1 MPDDL
6 LDLVRYYAINLWERR
21 WSIVAVAWCVSL
33 PGWAV
38 LALLPTNYSAAAKIY
53 VDTESI
59 MGPLMKNLAVMPDVD
74 RQVQTV
80 RETLLSR
87 PNLAE
92 LVQRTG
98 LDRGVSG
105 PLAHENLLQ
114 RLAQQIRV
122 QPLNPSLFE
131 ISYGSPDP
139 DLAYR
144 VVGAVTDLFV
154 ERNLG
159 HETRDVDAAR
169 AFIDRQIGE
178 YEDKLRDADVAIARF
193 KREHAGELDGTGQA
207 QRELEDAR
215 TTKRTLESERA
226 SASWQR
232 EQLGLQLAQT
242 PRRVSQ
248 SDAKQGPTPAE
259 ARLTQLRTELDQ
271 ALLAYT
277 ERHPVVLSLR
287 RLVAQAEEEVAKG
300 RAGGRDEPTVTNPV
314 YAQLEEQLRGT
325 ELRIVDLDRRL
336 KLVGSDIERLSAKV
350 AESPQVEADLL
361 RLTRGYETLSK
372 NYQELVQRRGAAHPP
387 KPKEGPAGKNPPVP
401 GGGPPG

>member
-1 MPDDL
+1 MTDDL
-6 LDLVRYYAINLWERR
+6 LEIIRYYAIALWERR
-21 WSIVAVAWCVSL
+21 WSIVIVAWCVSL
-33 PGWAV
+33 PGWAAV
-38 LALLPTNYSAAAKIY
+38 MMLPTTYSAAAKIY

-87 PNLAE
+87 PNLTE

-105 PLAHENLLQ
+105 PLAHEDLLQ

-122 QPLNPSLFE
+122 QLLNASLFE

-139 DLAYR
+139 ELAYR

-159 HETRDVDAAR
+159 HKTSDVDAAR

-193 KREHAGELDGTGQA
+193 KREHAGELGGTGQA

-226 SASWQR
+226 STSWQR
-232 EQLGLQLAQT
+232 EQLGLQLAQP
-242 PRRVSQ
+242 PRRLSQ

-259 ARLTQLRTELDQ
+259 ARLTQLRAELDQ

-277 ERHPVVLSLR
+277 DRHPAVLGLR
-287 RLVAQAEEEVAKG
+287 RMVAQAEEEVAQG
-300 RAGGRDEPTVTNPV
+300 RAGGLDEPTVAKPADAHV
-314 YAQLEEQLRGT
+314 RG
-325 ELRIVDLDRRL
+325 
-336 KLVGSDIERLSAKV
+336 
-350 AESPQVEADLL
+350 
-361 RLTRGYETLSK
+361 
-372 NYQELVQRRGAAHPP
+372 
-387 KPKEGPAGKNPPVP
+387 
-401 GGGPPG
+401 